1 MNKAIE
7 KAISICGTQQALAE
21 KCGVNQSSV
30 SFWLN
35 GGGITGKSIKR
46 IVAATN
52 NQVNESEIIAGI
64 SEN

>member
-21 KCGVNQSSV
+21 KCNVNQSAV

-46 IVAATN
+46 IVAATE
-52 NQVNESEIIAGI
+52 NQVSESEIIAGI
-64 SEN
+64 SET